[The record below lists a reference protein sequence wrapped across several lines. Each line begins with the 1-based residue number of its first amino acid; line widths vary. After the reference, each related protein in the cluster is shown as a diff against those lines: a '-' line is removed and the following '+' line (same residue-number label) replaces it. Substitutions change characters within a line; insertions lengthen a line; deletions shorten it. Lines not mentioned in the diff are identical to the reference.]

1 MTSKLKRLKQVLLLI
16 QEKKQTKNI
25 KEMKKKW
32 ITVLDYETS
41 RVYQYQVTIN
51 KHAEEYIAF
60 KGHRLSNVEWMEHQ
74 FHSIIT
80 K

>member
-1 MTSKLKRLKQVLLLI
+1 MLQAPLKMVKEWMGMVDTN
-16 QEKKQTKNI
+16 KKN

-51 KHAEEYIAF
+51 KHAEEYITF